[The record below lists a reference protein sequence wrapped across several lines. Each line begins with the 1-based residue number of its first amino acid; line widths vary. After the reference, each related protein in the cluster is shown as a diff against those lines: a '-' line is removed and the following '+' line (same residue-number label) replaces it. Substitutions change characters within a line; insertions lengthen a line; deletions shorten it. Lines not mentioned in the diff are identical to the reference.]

1 MFWEIASYRHNYHQP
16 NCKIKKNCWEKNTR
30 ETIELNCSQLNINQ
44 FKRSYMFMSC
54 CSSLAQSKPGASMF
68 WSRRQP
74 VRKILRPGGKIS
86 CHKAGTSVRIR
97 VLSHSRP
104 IFLVLLG
111 LWRQSVDGVKHSSQ
125 RCHHRLRQPH
135 STPANSVPEDQQL
148 KVVQGSRI

>member
-97 VLSHSRP
+97 VLSRSRP